1 MKELAFTFVGQNI
14 NVPRTIPQGGLSYMQ
29 QLLSNALTIFIVI
42 GAFLLVIYIVWAGMQ
57 WISSGGDKQKV
68 ATARGRLTSAVVGFI
83 LLMVAVGVINLVGY
97 FFKVNLLRLT

>member
-1 MKELAFTFVGQNI
+1 MKELAFTFGGQNI

-57 WISSGGDKQKV
+57 LISSGGDKQKV
-68 ATARGRLTSAVVGFI
+68 AIARGRLTSAVVGFI